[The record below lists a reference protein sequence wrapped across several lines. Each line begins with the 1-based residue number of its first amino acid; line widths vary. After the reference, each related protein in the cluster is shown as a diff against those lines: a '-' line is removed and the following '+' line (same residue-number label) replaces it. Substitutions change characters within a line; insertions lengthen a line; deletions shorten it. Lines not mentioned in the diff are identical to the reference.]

1 MLFSTNIKCKVKNI
15 FYIKVVYIYFLY
27 LFMKDIIR
35 QLLNFCISPTNVGWG
50 NVGKVICIFMHS
62 FFLLPFCF
70 YSC

>member
-35 QLLNFCISPTNVGWG
+35 QLLNFLYFPDKCGLG
-50 NVGKVICIFMHS
+50 ECG
-62 FFLLPFCF
+62 
-70 YSC
+70 